1 MQVRSRAKRAVLI
14 AVVALVLL
22 ALAGLSIL
30 PPLITSPMI
39 DLHVD
44 FQRMYAA
51 DDFGL
56 TAERVDLTT
65 QDGLRLV
72 AYEVRRPNPKAVII
86 FLSGIQNP
94 SVTAFFGHAR
104 WLAGHGY
111 ASLLLEMRAHGE
123 SEGDLICLGYR
134 EHLDV
139 RAAVD
144 YLRASSAYD
153 GVPIVVYG
161 LSMGGATAINAAG
174 QIPEI
179 AGVISLSAF
188 SSWPDVFA
196 DNMALQGAP
205 AWLAAAEKP
214 FVAAYTALRFG
225 PTNAGITP
233 ARQIAR
239 LGDRPAL
246 LIHSR
251 GDSQVPFA
259 SFERLVARAPGHVET
274 WVVEGDR
281 HLIIDIDDYEH
292 PERAHDYAA
301 TILGFLERHWGGESR
316 RRRPGR
322 GAHRAGCRHRAYKG
336 GPAGMSRR
344 SPSDSV

>member
-1 MQVRSRAKRAVLI
+1 MLARPHMSRRQSRVRRALRIAGLLLVVL
-14 AVVALVLL
+14 V
-22 ALAGLSIL
+22 LAGLAAI
-30 PPLITSPMI
+30 PPLITGPMI
-39 DLHVD
+39 DTHVD
-44 FQRMYAA
+44 FRQTWRAE
-51 DDFGL
+51 DFGL
-56 TAERVDLTT
+56 AAERVNLTT
-65 QDGLRLV
+65 ADGLRL
-72 AYEVRRPNPKAVII
+72 AAHEVRLPDPKAVII

-144 YLRASSAYD
+144 YLRASSAYE

-274 WVVEGDR
+274 WVIEGDR
-281 HLIIDIDDYEH
+281 HLIIDDYEH
-292 PERAHDYAA
+292 PERNADYAA
-301 TILGFLERHWGGESR
+301 TILGFLERHWGGE
-316 RRRPGR
+316 
-322 GAHRAGCRHRAYKG
+322 
-336 GPAGMSRR
+336 
-344 SPSDSV
+344 